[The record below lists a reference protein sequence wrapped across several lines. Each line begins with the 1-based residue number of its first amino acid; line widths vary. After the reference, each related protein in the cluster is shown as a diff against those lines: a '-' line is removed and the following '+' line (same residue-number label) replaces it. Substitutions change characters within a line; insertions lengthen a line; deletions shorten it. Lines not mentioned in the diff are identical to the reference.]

1 MPKYD
6 IFFFSSFFFLA
17 GVGLASAG
25 LGIWQVFLC
34 ALILGAFCLILWG
47 NGNENRRQILWLGF
61 LGFFVVLGAFFYISD
76 DARFRSVE
84 LPKGT
89 IISDGTIVETPVVK
103 GNKQELVV
111 ALDNLSGT
119 RILASIPPL
128 PEFSYGD
135 KIRIEGTIQKAEGS
149 YGRYLEKERVR
160 GIMNYPKAEFI
171 EKGKTSVRSLLLKL
185 RGNVVGTFQKLLPPE
200 EAAFLTG
207 LTLGGTSGFSQEFK
221 DAMSKSGTTHLVA
234 LSGYNIT
241 IVVWVMLSI
250 FLLFL
255 SRRAAFFAVTVAI
268 IGFVLLAGAEASVV
282 RAAIMGMLVLLARE
296 AGRIYDF
303 RNAIVFAGLIMI
315 LWNPKVLVFDVGFQL
330 SFLALLGIVYLR
342 PAIMR
347 LFKVHE
353 EEKENQ
359 LSWKDNLITTCS
371 AQLAVAP
378 ALIGYFGS
386 VSLTSVP
393 ANVLVLPM
401 VPVTMALG
409 FIIAGLAFISYYAA
423 LMVSWLAYV
432 LLWFK
437 IAIIEL
443 FARWSIPIS
452 FKIGIF
458 AAVVYYALLVA
469 VVIFSK
475 KKVTE
480 RS

>member
-1 MPKYD
+1 M
-6 IFFFSSFFFLA
+6 
-17 GVGLASAG
+17 
-25 LGIWQVFLC
+25 
-34 ALILGAFCLILWG
+34 
-47 NGNENRRQILWLGF
+47 WLGS
-61 LGFFVVLGAFFYISD
+61 LGLFMVLGTFFYISD
-76 DARFRSVE
+76 DARFRTVE
-84 LPKGT
+84 LPKET
-89 IISDGTIVETPVVK
+89 IISSGTIVEAPVIK
-103 GNKQELVV
+103 GSKQELVV

-135 KIRIEGTIQKAEGS
+135 KIRVQGTIQKAEGS
-149 YGRYLEKERVR
+149 YGRYLEKERIR
-160 GIMNYPKAEFI
+160 GLMNYPKVEFI
-171 EKGKTSVRSLLLKL
+171 EKGGASIQSTLLGL
-185 RGNVVGTFQKLLPPE
+185 RNNVVGTFQKLLPPE

-207 LTLGGTSGFSQEFK
+207 LTLGGTSGFSAEFK

-241 IVVWVMLSI
+241 IVVWVMLSV

-255 SRRAAFFAVTVAI
+255 SRRTAFFTVTLVI

-342 PAIMR
+342 PAIMK
-347 LFKVHE
+347 LLKVRE
-353 EEKENQ
+353 EEKENP

-378 ALIGYFGS
+378 ALISYFGS
-386 VSLTSVP
+386 VSLTSIP
-393 ANVLVLPM
+393 ANILVLPI
-401 VPVTMALG
+401 VPITMALG
-409 FIIAGLAFISYYAA
+409 FIIAGVSFVSYYAA
-423 LMVSWLAYV
+423 VVVSWLAFV

-437 IAIIEL
+437 IEVIEL

-458 AAVVYYALLVA
+458 AAVAYYALLLV

-475 KKVTE
+475 KKITE
-480 RS
+480 RL